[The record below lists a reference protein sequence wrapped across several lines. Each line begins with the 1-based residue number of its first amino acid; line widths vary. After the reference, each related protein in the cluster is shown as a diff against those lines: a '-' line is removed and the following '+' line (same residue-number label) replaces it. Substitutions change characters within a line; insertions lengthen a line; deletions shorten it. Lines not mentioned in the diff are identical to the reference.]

1 MVDGIAHLLH
11 LLYGHGQAHQQALV
25 HILVNRFPQLVHPGK
40 IPCGLDV
47 IRQIDDLLQPRHVR
61 LSRGVVEDGVIHR
74 ILHAEHIPGNSRT
87 GLAVQQLQ
95 RPLLQLVQH
104 DALDRATQGFE
115 DALVK
120 LLGEN
125 HVTFNVQNAQG
136 DSQTCA
142 TIANQFVNGG
152 VDLIMAN
159 ATAALQ
165 ACSNATSTIPV
176 VGTSV
181 TSFAAALDIE
191 LDANGCT
198 GINVTGTNDL
208 APLDQ
213 QAQIIADLFPDV
225 KQVGILYCSAEVNSV
240 YQAEHIAAYLDDLNI
255 KHKDFSFSDS
265 NDLQAVTNNCVSE
278 CDVIYVPT
286 DNVVSSNQSIIDAVA
301 RPAGVPIICGEESQ
315 CTGCGLASLSI
326 DFYDIGYRA
335 GEQAYDILVNGK
347 NPAEMPVEDPQS
359 LTRIYNPQIAS
370 DLGITL
376 GDDYQAIEQ

>member
-1 MVDGIAHLLH
+1 MKKGIRKMLSAIACAALAMGCLAGCGSNTNSSAANTTTESAAENTSTAAAETASDSTAADGKV
-11 LLYGHGQAHQQALV
+11 Y
-25 HILVNRFPQLVHPGK
+25 
-40 IPCGLDV
+40 
-47 IRQIDDLLQPRHVR
+47 QI
-61 LSRGVVEDGVIHR
+61 GIC
-74 ILHAEHIPGNSRT
+74 
-87 GLAVQQLQ
+87 
-95 RPLLQLVQH
+95 QLVQH

-125 HVTFNVQNAQG
+125 HVAFNVQNAQG

-265 NDLQAVTNNCVSE
+265 SIMVT
-278 CDVIYVPT
+278 IL
-286 DNVVSSNQSIIDAVA
+286 SNLLE
-301 RPAGVPIICGEESQ
+301 P
-315 CTGCGLASLSI
+315 
-326 DFYDIGYRA
+326 
-335 GEQAYDILVNGK
+335 
-347 NPAEMPVEDPQS
+347 PVS
-359 LTRIYNPQIAS
+359 LTRMVISPSSTTVPA
-370 DLGITL
+370 
-376 GDDYQAIEQ
+376 

>member
-1 MVDGIAHLLH
+1 MKKGIRKMLSAI
-11 LLYGHGQAHQQALV
+11 ACAALAMGC
-25 HILVNRFPQLVHPGK
+25 LAG
-40 IPCGLDV
+40 CGSSTNSSAANTTTESAAENTSTAAAGTASDSTAADDKV
-47 IRQIDDLLQPRHVR
+47 YQI
-61 LSRGVVEDGVIHR
+61 GIC
-74 ILHAEHIPGNSRT
+74 
-87 GLAVQQLQ
+87 
-95 RPLLQLVQH
+95 QLVQH

-125 HVTFNVQNAQG
+125 HVAFNVQNAQG

-208 APLDQ
+208 APLDC
-213 QAQIIADLFPDV
+213 L
-225 KQVGILYCSAEVNSV
+225 
-240 YQAEHIAAYLDDLNI
+240 
-255 KHKDFSFSDS
+255 
-265 NDLQAVTNNCVSE
+265 
-278 CDVIYVPT
+278 
-286 DNVVSSNQSIIDAVA
+286 
-301 RPAGVPIICGEESQ
+301 
-315 CTGCGLASLSI
+315 
-326 DFYDIGYRA
+326 
-335 GEQAYDILVNGK
+335 
-347 NPAEMPVEDPQS
+347 
-359 LTRIYNPQIAS
+359 
-370 DLGITL
+370 
-376 GDDYQAIEQ
+376 

>member
-1 MVDGIAHLLH
+1 MFIFLRRK
-11 LLYGHGQAHQQALV
+11 
-25 HILVNRFPQLVHPGK
+25 VNRNLHITIQKLRTRRKRMKKGIRK
-40 IPCGLDV
+40 MLSAIACAALAMGCLAGCGSNTNSSVANTTTESAAESTPTAAAETASDSTAADDKV
-47 IRQIDDLLQPRHVR
+47 YQI
-61 LSRGVVEDGVIHR
+61 GIC
-74 ILHAEHIPGNSRT
+74 
-87 GLAVQQLQ
+87 
-95 RPLLQLVQH
+95 QLVQH

-125 HVTFNVQNAQG
+125 HVAFNVQNAQG

-208 APLDQ
+208 APLDH

>member
-1 MVDGIAHLLH
+1 MKKGIRKMLSAIACAALAMGCLAGCGSNTNSSAANTTTESAAENTSAAAAETASDSTAADGKV
-11 LLYGHGQAHQQALV
+11 Y
-25 HILVNRFPQLVHPGK
+25 
-40 IPCGLDV
+40 
-47 IRQIDDLLQPRHVR
+47 QI
-61 LSRGVVEDGVIHR
+61 GIC
-74 ILHAEHIPGNSRT
+74 
-87 GLAVQQLQ
+87 
-95 RPLLQLVQH
+95 QLVQH

-301 RPAGVPIICGEESQ
+301 RPAGVPIICGERKPVYRLRP
-315 CTGCGLASLSI
+315 CLSLHR
-326 DFYDIGYRA
+326 F
-335 GEQAYDILVNGK
+335 L
-347 NPAEMPVEDPQS
+347 
-359 LTRIYNPQIAS
+359 
-370 DLGITL
+370 
-376 GDDYQAIEQ
+376 

>member
-1 MVDGIAHLLH
+1 MKKGIRKMLSAI
-11 LLYGHGQAHQQALV
+11 ACAALAMGC
-25 HILVNRFPQLVHPGK
+25 LAG
-40 IPCGLDV
+40 CGSNTNSSAANTTTESAAENTSTAAAETASDSTAADDKV
-47 IRQIDDLLQPRHVR
+47 YQI
-61 LSRGVVEDGVIHR
+61 GIC
-74 ILHAEHIPGNSRT
+74 
-87 GLAVQQLQ
+87 
-95 RPLLQLVQH
+95 QLVQH

-301 RPAGVPIICGEESQ
+301 RPACVPIICGEESQ

-376 GDDYQAIEQ
+376 GDDYQAIEQQPISYSSIK